1 MLKCYSGVVLRQVLG
16 GLSFTGKP
24 GGAGGAGGRGP
35 FEGMLWESLETL
47 RAAREGRGG
56 HAGQET
62 LQVLLVVSDG
72 RILGEQKAVARLVR
86 QAEAQGVLP
95 VLLLLDAA
103 APSAAAA
110 GAAAA
115 KGGAAGAGGGPA
127 HSILDV
133 KSVSYE
139 DGRPKLRLLMD
150 DYPLPYYILLRDMR
164 ALPAYL
170 ADALRQWFQL
180 VTAQ

>member
-1 MLKCYSGVVLRQVLG
+1 
-16 GLSFTGKP
+16 
-24 GGAGGAGGRGP
+24 
-35 FEGMLWESLETL
+35 
-47 RAAREGRGG
+47 
-56 HAGQET
+56 
-62 LQVLLVVSDG
+62 VLLVVSDG

-103 APSAAAA
+103 APSATGPSPAGGAASKA
-110 GAAAA
+110 GAA
-115 KGGAAGAGGGPA
+115 GGGGGPV

-133 KSVSYE
+133 KSVTYE
-139 DGRPKLRLLMD
+139 DGKPKLRLLMD
-150 DYPLPYYILLRDMR
+150 DYPLPYFILLRYMR

>member
-1 MLKCYSGVVLRQVLG
+1 MG
-16 GLSFTGKP
+16 
-24 GGAGGAGGRGP
+24 GGAGGRGP
-35 FEGMLWESLETL
+35 FEAMLCESLETL
-47 RAAREGRGG
+47 RRAREGRGG
-56 HAGQET
+56 MAGHET

-86 QAEAQGVLP
+86 QAESSGVLP

-103 APSAAAA
+103 APAQPNGPAAAA
-110 GAAAA
+110 GL
-115 KGGAAGAGGGPA
+115 KLAGGGGAPA
-127 HSILDV
+127 HSILDIKTV
-133 KSVSYE
+133 TYE

-150 DYPLPYYILLRDMR
+150 DYPMPYYILLRDMR
-164 ALPAYL
+164 ALPNYL

>member
-1 MLKCYSGVVLRQVLG
+1 VLRQVLG
-16 GLSFTGKP
+16 GLSFSGKP
-24 GGAGGAGGRGP
+24 AGGGGAGGRGP

-47 RAAREGRGG
+47 RAARDGRGG
-56 HAGQET
+56 HAGHET
-62 LQVLLVVSDG
+62 LQVLLIVSDG

-110 GAAAA
+110 SPAAGAASKA
-115 KGGAAGAGGGPA
+115 GAAGGGGGPA

-133 KSVSYE
+133 KSVTYE

-180 VTAQ
+180 VSAH

>member
-1 MLKCYSGVVLRQVLG
+1 V
-16 GLSFTGKP
+16 
-24 GGAGGAGGRGP
+24 RGP
-35 FEGMLWESLETL
+35 FEGMLTESLETL
-47 RAAREGRGG
+47 QRAREARGG
-56 HAGQET
+56 MAGHET

-72 RILGEQKAVARLVR
+72 RILGEHRAVARLVR

-95 VLLLLDAA
+95 VLLLLDAS
-103 APSAAAA
+103 APAAA

-115 KGGAAGAGGGPA
+115 GKGGVGGGTPA
-127 HSILDV
+127 HSILDIKTV
-133 KSVSYE
+133 TYE

-150 DYPLPYYILLRDMR
+150 DYPMPYYVLLRDMR
-164 ALPAYL
+164 ALPTYL

>member
-1 MLKCYSGVVLRQVLG
+1 MALRQVLG
-16 GLSFTGKP
+16 GLSFSGKP
-24 GGAGGAGGRGP
+24 AAAGGAGGRGP

-72 RILGEQKAVARLVR
+72 RILGEHKAVARLVR

-103 APSAAAA
+103 APSAGAAPPAA
-110 GAAAA
+110 GAS
-115 KGGAAGAGGGPA
+115 KGGAAAGGGGPA

-133 KSVSYE
+133 KSVTYE